1 MHLLSNLSLFGQVFL
16 FRNYTAAEGL
26 PDDFVFQIRQDS
38 RGYMWFA
45 TSSGISR
52 YDGVHFQNYS
62 IKNGL
67 PDNAVRDLLEDEQGR
82 IWVATASGLSCF
94 EGGQFRNYST
104 ADGLPHPFIQ
114 CLYKGR
120 DGRFWIGTRGGG
132 VCYFDGKNFHRLDED
147 SGFSLKTI
155 WDIRGDQQGNVWFC
169 GQEGGVFRFDGKKFQ
184 RFSEAEGIPPVSTY
198 CTLEDRQGNIW
209 VGTDSGVYR
218 HDGTKFRRVRDASNT
233 IDDVSCMIEDPA
245 GAIWFASYGGGL
257 VKYEKGKYQNFRSA
271 NGLVNDYAICL
282 FVDRESNLW
291 IGTQGGGA
299 SKFSGEQFAQIGQL
313 KEAAIS
319 LIHGITQDPSGQFW
333 FASYGGGICR
343 LNDDGRLDRW
353 RTSQGLA
360 SNLVNDVVASPSG
373 KIYCGTDRGLS
384 VFEKGRFQNFDAKT
398 GLPDAVVRALY
409 LDQTGKVWIGT
420 FGGGV
425 CRFDGKRFENWTT
438 REGLLDNQVISIHED
453 QLHRIWLGT
462 GKGVSILDNGHF
474 RNLARK
480 EGLPAGKVAAI
491 TESPVGVY
499 WIGTDTGLCRYEN
512 GQFTIYDESKGLTN
526 STIHW
531 LQFDRQGALWM
542 GTNKGISRLTPASGQ
557 LKNFSS
563 RDGLAGDEMLQGA
576 VFLDRT
582 GFVWCGSTH
591 GATRF
596 DPAFTPHNF
605 VPPIVQIDGVRIF
618 DQEWPLTQLS
628 RLSPRQNS
636 MTFSFLGLS
645 FRDEER
651 VQYRYLLEGFD
662 PQWSPG
668 TRERSA
674 RYTNLPEGK
683 YRFRV
688 TAANSLGIWDEKGAS
703 LEFEILPPLYRKLW
717 FQCLAGFF
725 LLVSM
730 GGIVQWR
737 TWMVRQHNLKLDRK
751 VRERTREVLEQ
762 RERLARTNQEL
773 QALQDTSNAII
784 GLLDPDKLGHLI
796 LETSMQLLVC
806 PGGVLMELGWPDQKV
821 IVKLALGTAAPI
833 QGAQFPAQ
841 QSQVW
846 ELIESRQACT
856 FSAGQDDAFL
866 GILKDQA
873 ELASCQTVL
882 VPMICMDRMI
892 GILALVRPFQAGK
905 FNQREIALLV
915 ALASQATVAIRN
927 ADLYQAIRLS
937 ENRYRTLVER
947 AGDAIFVVTREGCF
961 DSVNPK
967 TLEMLGYAEAEFKQ
981 MQLADI
987 VPEEQ
992 RGVVHHLLDHTA
1004 RSGNALESVDLQKK
1018 NGDSLPVEIHM
1029 VALGDDLYQAIV
1041 RDITMR
1047 RFLEKTLKQ
1056 QRDRAEEASRLKSEF
1071 LASVSHELRT
1081 PLHAILSYADFGLEK
1096 ISTADRGRLRNYFHE
1111 IKDSGSHL
1119 LTLIDDLLDLSKI
1132 EAGKMVYQWGPVTLW
1147 VVLDEACSRLGNL
1160 AESRQIS
1167 LKTMPVP
1174 KDWIAW
1180 GDYEKI
1186 LRLLINILGNAIK
1199 FTPVGGQIS
1208 LFVKNDRSQND
1219 REDQAYTSGEK
1230 GYHKKEA
1237 EESNADASSGLLER
1251 DFWHVGI
1258 QDTGIGIHPD
1268 EREAIFEKFVQS
1280 SHHAAN
1286 KSSGTGLGLSI
1297 CRGIVE
1303 AHQGKIW
1310 VESPGLGLG
1319 STFYFSLPV
1328 YRESAASR

>member
-1 MHLLSNLSLFGQVFL
+1 
-16 FRNYTAAEGL
+16 
-26 PDDFVFQIRQDS
+26 
-38 RGYMWFA
+38 MWFA

-52 YDGVHFQNYS
+52 YDGIHFQNYS

-82 IWVATASGLSCF
+82 IWIATANGLSCF
-94 EGGQFRNYST
+94 TGGQFRNYST
-104 ADGLPHPFIQ
+104 ADGLPHQFVQ

-120 DGRFWIGTRGGG
+120 DGRLWIGTRGGG
-132 VCYFDGKNFHRLDED
+132 VCFFDGGKIHQLETN

-155 WDIRGDQQGNVWFC
+155 WDIRGDKRGDVWFC
-169 GQEGGVFRFDGKKFQ
+169 GQEGGVFRYDGKKFQ
-184 RFSEAEGIPPVSTY
+184 HYFKAEGIPSSSTF

-209 VGTDSGVYR
+209 VGTDRGVYR
-218 HDGTKFRRVRDASNT
+218 HDGTSFRRVRDASNA
-233 IDDVSCMIEDPA
+233 IDDISCMIEDQT

-271 NGLVNDYAICL
+271 NGLANDYAICL

-313 KEAAIS
+313 KDAAIS
-319 LIHGITQDPSGQFW
+319 LIHGITQDPNGQFW
-333 FASYGGGICR
+333 FASYGGGVCR
-343 LNDDGRLDRW
+343 LNGNGKLDRW

-360 SNLVNDVVASPSG
+360 SNLVNDVVALPSG

-384 VFEKGRFQNFDAKT
+384 VFEEGRFRNFDAKS
-398 GLPDAVVRALY
+398 GLPNAVVRTLH
-409 LDQTGKVWIGT
+409 LDRTGKIWIGT

-425 CRFDGKRFENWTT
+425 CRFDGKRFENWTI
-438 REGLLDNQVISIHED
+438 REGLLDNQVISIYED
-453 QLHRIWLGT
+453 HLHRTWLGS
-462 GKGVSILDNGHF
+462 GKGVSILENGHF
-474 RNLARK
+474 RYLTRK

-491 TESPVGVY
+491 TEGPTGVY
-499 WIGTDTGLCRYEN
+499 WLGTDTGLCRYAS
-512 GQFTIYDESKGLTN
+512 GQFMIYDESNGLPN

-542 GTNKGISRLTPASGQ
+542 GTNKGVSRLTPANGQ
-557 LKNFSS
+557 FKNFNS
-563 RDGLAGDEMLQGA
+563 RDGLTGDEMLQGA
-576 VFLDRT
+576 VFLDRA
-582 GFVWCGSTH
+582 GFMWCGSTH

-596 DPAFTPHNF
+596 DPAFIPPQS
-605 VPPIVQIDGVRIF
+605 VPPIMRIEGVRIF
-618 DQEWPLTQLS
+618 DQEWPLSRLS

-662 PQWSPG
+662 SQWSPE
-668 TRERSA
+668 TRERSV

-683 YRFRV
+683 YRFRA

-703 LEFEILPPLYRKLW
+703 LDFEILPPFYRKLW
-717 FQCLAGFF
+717 FQCLAGF
-725 LLVSM
+725 LLLASM

-751 VRERTREVLEQ
+751 VQDRTLEVLEQ
-762 RERLARTNQEL
+762 RERLARANQEL
-773 QALQDTSNAII
+773 QALLDTSNAII
-784 GLLDPDKLGHLI
+784 GLLDPDKLSHLI
-796 LETSMQLLVC
+796 LETSLQLLGC
-806 PGGVLMELGWPDQKV
+806 PGGFLMELGWPDPRV

-841 QSQVW
+841 ESQIG
-846 ELIESRQACT
+846 ELIESRQVCMV
-856 FSAGQDDAFL
+856 SAGQNDVFL
-866 GILKDQA
+866 GVLTNQA

-892 GILALVRPFQAGK
+892 GILALVRSSQFGK

-915 ALASQATVAIRN
+915 ALASQAAVAIRN

-947 AGDAIFVVTREGCF
+947 AGDAIFVVTREGRF

-967 TLEMLGYAEAEFKQ
+967 TLEMLGYAEAEFKR
-981 MQLADI
+981 MQLADF

-992 RGVVHHLLDHTA
+992 RGVVRHLLDGTA

-1018 NGDSLPVEIHM
+1018 DGKTLPVEIRM

-1047 RFLEKTLKQ
+1047 RFLEKTLEQ

-1096 ISTADRGRLRNYFHE
+1096 IGSAERERLRNYFHE
-1111 IKDSGSHL
+1111 IKDSGAHL

-1132 EAGKMVYQWGPVTLW
+1132 EAGKMVYQWGPITMW
-1147 VVLDEACSRLGNL
+1147 IVLDEACSRLGHL
-1160 AESRQIS
+1160 AELRQIS
-1167 LKTMPVP
+1167 VKTMPIP

-1186 LRLLINILGNAIK
+1186 LRVLINILGNAIK

-1208 LFVKNDRSQND
+1208 LFVEKDRSQNE
-1219 REDQAYTSGEK
+1219 RESQADAFEEK
-1230 GYHKKEA
+1230 EDDTKEV
-1237 EESNADASSGLLER
+1237 EESIDNASFGPLEK
-1251 DFWHVGI
+1251 DFWYVGI
-1258 QDTGIGIHPD
+1258 QDTGIGVHPD
-1268 EREAIFEKFVQS
+1268 DREAIFEKFAQS
-1280 SHHAAN
+1280 SHYTVN
-1286 KSSGTGLGLSI
+1286 KNPGTGLGLSI
-1297 CRGIVE
+1297 CKGIIE

-1328 YRESAASR
+1328 YRESATGH